1 MMVSKLLEAALAV
14 LPMDHGIGILESSI
28 RG

>member
-14 LPMDHGIGILESSI
+14 LQMDHGIGMLESSI